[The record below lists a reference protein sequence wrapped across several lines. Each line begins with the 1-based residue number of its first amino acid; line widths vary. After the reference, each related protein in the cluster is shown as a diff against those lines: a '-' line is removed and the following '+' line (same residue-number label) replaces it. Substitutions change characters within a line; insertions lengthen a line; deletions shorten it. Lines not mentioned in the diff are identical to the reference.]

1 MLCSRLFTYGLS
13 IPNVYFA
20 NMDQLMSKGTTD
32 LPVDPFR
39 DREASNYE
47 NPIPSRELL
56 LEVIRGFSTPV
67 SRDQLFTELKLEG
80 DDHYEGLRRRLRAME
95 RDGQLIF
102 TRRQC
107 YALPERLDLIK
118 GHVIGH
124 RDGFGFVRPE
134 GVGNKEDLMLPS
146 HQMRGVIHGDYILA
160 QVSGVDKRGRR
171 EGRVVRILQESTKQ
185 IVGRFFIEDSM
196 GYVVP
201 DDSRISQDIV
211 IPNDFRMGA
220 RMGNVVVVEI
230 NQRATRQHNAVGK
243 VVEVLGENM
252 APGMEIEIALRTH
265 DIPNEWPSEVTKQ
278 IQGLGEEVP
287 EEAKAGRVDLR
298 DLPLVT
304 IDGEDARDF
313 DDAVFCER
321 KKSGGWRL
329 WVAIADVSH
338 YVRPASALDNEAT
351 KRGNSVYFPSEVIP
365 MLPEVLSNGLCS
377 LNPQVDRLCM
387 VCEMTISDS
396 GNLSGYK
403 HYEAVMNS
411 HARLTYTKVSKML
424 DGDEELRERYAPLV
438 PHLEELFGM
447 YKVLK
452 KSREERGAIEFE
464 TIETQF
470 IFNADRKIDRIVPA
484 ERNEAHKIIEECMIL
499 ANIASARFVEKAKEP
514 ALYRAHDVPGEERLQ
529 GFRDFLGELSLHL
542 SGGLEPTP
550 RDYAALATLIHDR
563 PDKELIQTM
572 LLRSMKQALY
582 QADNIGHFGLAL
594 KQYAHFTSPIRRYP
608 DLTLHR
614 AIKYLIAKNEG
625 KNEDRGT
632 PTGGYHYSFDDIDKI
647 GEQCSMTERR
657 ADDATRDVADWL
669 KCEYMQDHIGDEF
682 EGVIAN
688 VTGFGFF
695 VRLKELNID
704 GLVHIS
710 NLANDYY
717 QYDAIG
723 QRLIGDSSGLVYRL
737 GDTVQV
743 KVAAINLNDRQI
755 DFDIAG
761 SNRKPRGEGKTAK
774 KKQQRMRKAEG
785 MRSFGGNPAKKAFI
799 VEDGEAKTA
808 HRSKSKRVRSS
819 VRQKLKEGA
828 VPLAEGDKGPATGDP
843 KSKKAND
850 PKRKVKKSSKAR
862 KKQRAGKKE
871 RLEKKAN

>member
-1 MLCSRLFTYGLS
+1 
-13 IPNVYFA
+13 
-20 NMDQLMSKGTTD
+20 MSTGTTD

-39 DREASNYE
+39 DREATNYE
-47 NPIPSRELL
+47 NPIPSREML
-56 LEVIRGFSTPV
+56 LEVIRGFDTPI
-67 SRDQLFTELKLEG
+67 SRDQLFAELKLEG
-80 DDHYEGLRRRLRAME
+80 DDQYEGLRRRLRAME

-118 GHVIGH
+118 GYVMGH

-134 GVGNKEDLMLPS
+134 GNMSKDDDLLLPV

-160 QVSGVDKRGRR
+160 QVAGVDKRGRK
-171 EGRVVRILQESTKQ
+171 EGRVVRVLKPTTAQ
-185 IVGRFFIEDSM
+185 IVGRFFIEDGM

-201 DDSRISQDIV
+201 DDSRIAQDIV
-211 IPNDFRMGA
+211 IPQADRLGA

-230 NQRATRQHNAVGK
+230 TQRATRQYNAVGK

-265 DIPNEWPSEVTKQ
+265 DIPHEWPADVEKQ
-278 IQGLGEEVP
+278 IKDLTEEVP
-287 EEAKAGRVDLR
+287 EEAKQGRVDLR
-298 DLPLVT
+298 QLPLVT

-313 DDAVFCER
+313 DDAVFCEK

-329 WVAIADVSH
+329 WVAIADVSY
-338 YVRPASALDNEAT
+338 YVRHDSALDKEAV
-351 KRGNSVYFPSEVIP
+351 KRGNSVYFPSQVIP

-387 VCEMTISDS
+387 VCEMTISDT
-396 GNLSGYK
+396 GKLSGYK

-424 DGDEELRERYAPLV
+424 EGDEELRERYAPLV
-438 PHLEELFGM
+438 PHLEELYSM

-452 KSREERGAIEFE
+452 EAREARGAIEFE
-464 TIETQF
+464 TVETQF

-484 ERNEAHKIIEECMIL
+484 VRNDAHKIIEECMIL

-514 ALYRAHDVPGEERLQ
+514 ALYRVHDVPGEERLT
-529 GFRDFLGELSLHL
+529 GFRDFLGELGLQL
-542 SGGLEPTP
+542 DGGFEPAP
-550 RDYAALATLIHDR
+550 ADYAKLAHQIEGR
-563 PDKELIQTM
+563 EDKELIQTM
-572 LLRSMKQALY
+572 LLRSMKQAVY

-614 AIKYLIAKNEG
+614 AIKYLIAKQEG
-625 KNEDRGT
+625 RNQDRWT
-632 PTGGYHYSFDDIDKI
+632 PTGGYHYSFDDIDVL

-669 KCEYMQDHIGDEF
+669 KCEYMQDHLGDEF
-682 EGVIAN
+682 DGVIAN

-695 VRLKELNID
+695 VRLNELNID
-704 GLVHIS
+704 GLVHVS

-717 QYDAIG
+717 QYDPIG
-723 QRLIGDSSGLVYRL
+723 QRLIGESSGQIYRL
-737 GDTVQV
+737 GDSVKV

-755 DFDIAG
+755 DFDLVG
-761 SNRKPRGEGKTAK
+761 SKRKVRGEGKTAK
-774 KKQQRMRKAEG
+774 NRDKKQRMRKAEG
-785 MRSFGGNPAKKAFI
+785 LKRQSLKVYR
-799 VEDGEAKTA
+799 VEDGAAVVDPAKQEQQQA
-808 HRSKSKRVRSS
+808 EKKKDRRST
-819 VRQKLKEGA
+819 RQKLKQGA
-828 VPLAEGDKGPATGDP
+828 IPKFEDDKAP
-843 KSKKAND
+843 KGRGKGGKKKASTD
-850 PKRKVKKSSKAR
+850 TKAKAKPSTAARKK
-862 KKQRAGKKE
+862 KKQRAGKAE
-871 RLEKKAN
+871 RAAKKK

>member
-1 MLCSRLFTYGLS
+1 
-13 IPNVYFA
+13 
-20 NMDQLMSKGTTD
+20 MSKGTTD

-39 DREASNYE
+39 DREASKYE
-47 NPIPSRELL
+47 NPIPSREML

-67 SRDQLFTELKLEG
+67 SRDQLFAELKLEG
-80 DDHYEGLRRRLRAME
+80 DDQYEGLRRRLRAME
-95 RDGQLIF
+95 RDGQLIY

-124 RDGFGFVRPE
+124 RDGFGFLRPE
-134 GVGNKEDLMLPS
+134 GANAKEEDLLLPA

-160 QVSGVDKRGRR
+160 QVAGTDKRGRR
-171 EGRVVRILQESTKQ
+171 EGRVVRVLQQYTGQ
-185 IVGRFFIEDSM
+185 IVGRFFIEDGL

-201 DDSRISQDIV
+201 DDSRIAQDIV
-211 IPNDFRMGA
+211 IPNDERMGA

-230 NQRATRQHNAVGK
+230 HQRATRQHNAIGK

-265 DIPNEWPSEVTKQ
+265 DIPNEWPTEVEKQ

-287 EEAKAGRVDLR
+287 EEAKKGRVDLR

-313 DDAVFCER
+313 DDAVYCER
-321 KKSGGWRL
+321 KRSGGWRL

-338 YVRPASALDNEAT
+338 YVRPDSALDNEAV
-351 KRGNSVYFPSEVIP
+351 KRGNSVYFPSQVIP

-387 VCEMTISDS
+387 VCEMTISES
-396 GNLSGYK
+396 GKLSGYK

-424 DGDEELRERYAPLV
+424 EGDEELRERYKPLV
-438 PHLEELFGM
+438 PHLEELYGM

-452 KSREERGAIEFE
+452 AERELRGAIEFE
-464 TIETQF
+464 TVETQF

-484 ERNEAHKIIEECMIL
+484 ERNDAHKIIEECMIL

-514 ALYRAHDVPGEERLQ
+514 ALYRVHDAPGEERLT
-529 GFRDFLGELSLHL
+529 GFRDFLGELSLQL
-542 SGGLEPTP
+542 SGGLEPSP
-550 RDYAALATLIHDR
+550 RDYAALATLIQNR

-572 LLRSMKQALY
+572 LLRSMKQAVY

-614 AIKYLIAKNEG
+614 ALKYLIAKQEG
-625 KNEDRGT
+625 TNKDRWT
-632 PTGGYHYSFDDIDKI
+632 PSGGYHYSFDDMDTL

-669 KCEYMQDHIGDEF
+669 KCEYMQDHVGDEF
-682 EGVIAN
+682 DGVIAN

-695 VRLKELNID
+695 VRLNELNID

-723 QRLIGDSSGLVYRL
+723 QRLIGDSSGQVYRL
-737 GDTVQV
+737 GDPVKV

-755 DFDIAG
+755 DFDIVG
-761 SNRKPRGEGKTAK
+761 SGRKPRGAGKTVKNREK
-774 KKQQRMRKAEG
+774 KQRMRKADG
-785 MRSFGGNPAKKAFI
+785 LKRQSLKVYR
-799 VEDGEAKTA
+799 VEEGEAQQE
-808 HRSKSKRVRSS
+808 HRSKAKKERRS
-819 VRQKLKEGA
+819 VRQMLKDGA
-828 VPLAEGDKGPATGDP
+828 VPQIEGDKPP
-843 KSKKAND
+843 KGKKGSKQEDTQK
-850 PKRKVKKSSKAR
+850 PKKKSTKAR
-862 KKQRAGKKE
+862 KKKQRAGKKE
-871 RLEKKAN
+871 RAAKKK

>member
-1 MLCSRLFTYGLS
+1 M
-13 IPNVYFA
+13 P
-20 NMDQLMSKGTTD
+20 KGTTD

-47 NPIPSRELL
+47 NPIPSREML

-118 GHVIGH
+118 GYVIGH
-124 RDGFGFVRPE
+124 RDGFGFIRPE
-134 GVGNKEDLMLPS
+134 GSVGKDDDLLLPN
-146 HQMRGVIHGDYILA
+146 HQMRGVLHGDYILA
-160 QVSGVDKRGRR
+160 QADGVDKRGRR
-171 EGRVVRILQESTKQ
+171 EGRVVRVLQERTGQ
-185 IVGRFFIEDSM
+185 IVGRFFVEDGM

-201 DDSRISQDIV
+201 DDSRIAQDIV
-211 IPNDFRMGA
+211 IPQDNRMGA

-230 NQRATRQHNAVGK
+230 SQRATRQYNAVGK

-265 DIPNEWPSEVTKQ
+265 DIPHEWPVEVEKQ
-278 IQGLGEEVP
+278 IEGLGEHVP
-287 EEAKAGRVDLR
+287 EEAKQGRVDLR

-338 YVRPASALDNEAT
+338 YVRQGSALDKEAIN
-351 KRGNSVYFPSEVIP
+351 RGNSVYFPSQVIP

-387 VCEMTISDS
+387 VCEMTISDT
-396 GNLSGYK
+396 GKLSGYK

-424 DGDEELRERYAPLV
+424 DGDEELRERYKPLV
-438 PHLEELFGM
+438 PHLEELFAM
-447 YKVLK
+447 YKTIK

-484 ERNEAHKIIEECMIL
+484 ERNEAHKIIEECMIM
-499 ANIASARFVEKAKEP
+499 ANVASARFVEKAKEP
-514 ALYRAHDVPGEERLQ
+514 ALYRVHDSPGEERLT
-529 GFRDFLGELSLHL
+529 GFRDFLGELSLNL
-542 SGGLEPTP
+542 SGGLAPSP
-550 RDYAALATLIHDR
+550 SDYAALAAMIQDR

-572 LLRSMKQALY
+572 LLRSMKQAVY
-582 QADNIGHFGLAL
+582 QGDNIGHFGLAL

-614 AIKYLIAKNEG
+614 GIKYLIAKQNG
-625 KNEDRGT
+625 TNTDRWT
-632 PTGGYHYSFDDIDKI
+632 PTGGYHYSFDDIDVL
-647 GEQCSMTERR
+647 GEQCSTTERR

-669 KCEYMQDHIGDEF
+669 KCEYMQDHLGDEF
-682 EGVIAN
+682 DGVIAN

-695 VRLKELNID
+695 VRLTELNID

-717 QYDAIG
+717 QFDPIG
-723 QRLIGDSSGLVYRL
+723 QRLVGDSSGQIYRL
-737 GDTVQV
+737 GDSVKV

-755 DFDIAG
+755 DFDIVG
-761 SNRKPRGEGKTAK
+761 SSRKARGAGKTAK
-774 KKQQRMRKAEG
+774 TREKQQRMRKAQGLQRQNLKSYRVEG
-785 MRSFGGNPAKKAFI
+785 
-799 VEDGEAKTA
+799 GEAQATA
-808 HRSKSKRVRSS
+808 EQEHRAKSKKDRSS
-819 VRQKLKEGA
+819 VRQKLKAGA
-828 VPLAEGDKGPATGDP
+828 IPKEDGDKKP
-843 KSKKAND
+843 KGRKSDDTKPKTKSRKKPSTAA
-850 PKRKVKKSSKAR
+850 RKK
-862 KKQRAGKKE
+862 KKQRAGKAE
-871 RLEKKAN
+871 RAAKKN